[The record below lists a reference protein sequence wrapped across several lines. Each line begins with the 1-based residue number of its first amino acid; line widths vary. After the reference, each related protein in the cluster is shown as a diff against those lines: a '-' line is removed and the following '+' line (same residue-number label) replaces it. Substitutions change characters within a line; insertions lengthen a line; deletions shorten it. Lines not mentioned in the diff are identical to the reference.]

1 MSKALSIL
9 FLIAVSGQVS
19 AEEQMTIGVID
30 FYGLSSITEDQV
42 RAALPFSEGFVFSDG
57 EAFPEGEA
65 ELATAE
71 ALGVSRV
78 ELSLTCCYEPYKLV
92 AYIGIEEEQTSA
104 LQYRDKPVGDMELP
118 SEIHETA
125 RRLEAAIVAAV
136 RSGDAEEDRSQGH
149 SLMMNPEARALQQ
162 KYIEYA
168 QKYRDTLIEVL
179 QGSARDRAL
188 AATVLAYSEDKKSI
202 VPYLE
207 AAVLDPD
214 EDVRNDAARALALIA
229 NYANEN
235 PELDIKIDAA
245 VFVDMIN
252 SVSFSD
258 RNKAAAVLFSLTE
271 KRNPNALELIKA
283 KAIPSLIEMCRFTWE
298 GHAWVPCKILERV
311 VGLPD
316 REELHPKSQIIGMAQ
331 DMLRLQVVE

>member
-1 MSKALSIL
+1 MSKAFSIL
-9 FLIAVSGQVS
+9 FLIAVSGLVS

-30 FYGLSSITEDQV
+30 FYGLSSVTEDQV
-42 RAALPFSEGFVFSDG
+42 RAALPFSEGFTVSGG
-57 EAFPEGEA
+57 EAFPEGEL

-78 ELSLTCCYEPYKLV
+78 ELSLTCCYEPHKLV
-92 AYIGIEEEQTSA
+92 AYVGIEEEQISA
-104 LQYRDKPVGDMELP
+104 LQYRDKPVGDIELP
-118 SEIHETA
+118 SEILETGE
-125 RRLEAAIVAAV
+125 RFEAAIIAAV
-136 RSGDAEEDRSQGH
+136 QMGDAGEDSSQGH

-168 QKYRDTLIEVL
+168 KIYRDTLIEVL
-179 QGSARDRAL
+179 QGSARHRAL
-188 AATVLAYSEDKKSI
+188 AVTVLAYAEDKKSI

-235 PELDIKIDAA
+235 PELDIKIDAS

-258 RNKAAAVLFSLTE
+258 RNKAAAVLFSLTDS
-271 KRNPNALELIKA
+271 RDPNALEQIKA
-283 KAIPSLIEMCRFTWE
+283 RAIPSLIEMCRFTWE
-298 GHAWVPCKILERV
+298 GHAWVPCRILERV

-316 REELHPKSQIIGMAQ
+316 REELHPKDQIIGMAQ
-331 DMLRLQVVE
+331 DMLRLQVAD